1 MRKLRAQSPQHKPL
15 RSEAQAPARYVPSV
29 YGLLIPIFLLF
40 VQLFFAICTFFHID
54 DTSAL
59 GKSPL
64 FSVHCAASYR
74 TAAVTPALFSRNP
87 PIMKDEL
94 GLYYHP
100 QAGNSLSRVYVR
112 RGEHG
117 EVEFRLWRSDMP
129 EVWDRHPWL
138 SMSVV
143 QDAAQMYQQ
152 ERNPEADPL
161 RLYDLAVA
169 RALLKE
175 DEA

>member
-1 MRKLRAQSPQHKPL
+1 
-15 RSEAQAPARYVPSV
+15 
-29 YGLLIPIFLLF
+29 
-40 VQLFFAICTFFHID
+40 
-54 DTSAL
+54 
-59 GKSPL
+59 
-64 FSVHCAASYR
+64 
-74 TAAVTPALFSRNP
+74 
-87 PIMKDEL
+87 MKDEL

-100 QAGNSLSRVYVR
+100 QAGNTLSRVYVR

-129 EVWDRHPWL
+129 DVWERHPWL

-143 QDAAQMYQQ
+143 QDASELYRL
-152 ERNPEADPL
+152 ERNADADPL